1 MVSKFVDD
9 WASIRIFNFKKVNW
23 NSNKNVLFRVMNEI
37 RNQDYRTVGMVLVR
51 TLRRMDATLDGITR
65 FSLNQFST
73 RYMLH
78 LLARFTSFI
87 NVQMGNPSEFD
98 VYVDRKRKGNT
109 YDIEHILPDDFDS
122 YRDSFVNVDEFR
134 TQRQRIGN
142 LIILTRDKNRSYQDM
157 IYAAK
162 VKGYAADNV
171 LARALND
178 IAYVNNPK
186 FKPLAEKYGFHAMM
200 DKFDRESIDERENLY
215 LQIAADIWDPDAI
228 KELAGGWEE
237 SDKQDFFKGEKAS
250 EFTVEYYQRS
260 WPDAHKY
267 GFLSA
272 NMANTG
278 RYLRNIQV
286 GDIVYCH
293 IAGAG
298 FVGIGECT
306 ALAVTMDK
314 FTVTVNGEE
323 KLIGDVPWVRADLKA
338 TLIPNEE
345 LFIRIDWKYAVDN
358 EADGY
363 WVKGMRSLPMCAYKN
378 SDRTTHDMVQRY
390 FQGL

>member
-1 MVSKFVDD
+1 
-9 WASIRIFNFKKVNW
+9 
-23 NSNKNVLFRVMNEI
+23 
-37 RNQDYRTVGMVLVR
+37 
-51 TLRRMDATLDGITR
+51 
-65 FSLNQFST
+65 
-73 RYMLH
+73 
-78 LLARFTSFI
+78 
-87 NVQMGNPSEFD
+87 
-98 VYVDRKRKGNT
+98 
-109 YDIEHILPDDFDS
+109 
-122 YRDSFVNVDEFR
+122 
-134 TQRQRIGN
+134 
-142 LIILTRDKNRSYQDM
+142 
-157 IYAAK
+157 
-162 VKGYAADNV
+162 
-171 LARALND
+171 
-178 IAYVNNPK
+178 
-186 FKPLAEKYGFHAMM
+186 MM

-323 KLIGDVPWVRADLKA
+323 KLIGDVPWVREDLKA